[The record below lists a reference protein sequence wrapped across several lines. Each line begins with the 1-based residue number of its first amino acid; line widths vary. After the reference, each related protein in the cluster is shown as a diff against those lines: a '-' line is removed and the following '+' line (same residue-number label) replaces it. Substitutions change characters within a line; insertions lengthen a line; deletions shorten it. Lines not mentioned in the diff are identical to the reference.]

1 MQHLLKIYVVWCK
14 IIDNN
19 DILDTPERLQT
30 KLRRGRL
37 NYVGVDRAGKF
48 CAVDAIVALPKK
60 NASDMNGPIAVW
72 TDRWL

>member
-48 CAVDAIVALPKK
+48 CVADAIVALPKK
-60 NASDMNGPIAVW
+60 KQPRTW
-72 TDRWL
+72 TDR